1 MVLWYYKGVITIDK
15 WLTVA
20 DACQALGLSDR
31 TMRRRIKSGDIR
43 SKLDNNGHRLIWISE
58 EAALVH
64 GRPNGG
70 QNIELDKFRTDNQSL
85 TTENDLLKARIS
97 ELEKDRDNLQ
107 QQIENLQTHLQ
118 DASQRHDTVV
128 MQMTRML
135 EYERQ
140 PFWRRW
146 VKHKALPAPESI
158 IDMEQNTE
166 EENF

>member
-1 MVLWYYKGVITIDK
+1 M
-15 WLTVA
+15 A

-31 TMRRRIKSGDIR
+31 TMRRRIKSGDVR
-43 SKLDNNGHRLIWISE
+43 SKLDNHGHRLIWVSE
-58 EAALVH
+58 EAALVY

-70 QNIELDKFRTDNQSL
+70 QNIELDKLRADNQSL
-85 TTENDLLKARIS
+85 ATENELLKARIS
-97 ELEKDRDNLQ
+97 ELERDRDNLQ
-107 QQIENLQTHLQ
+107 QQIENLQIQLQ

-146 VKHKALPAPESI
+146 FKYKALPAPGDV
-158 IDMEQNTE
+158 IDMEPGSKEGATPEDNSS
-166 EENF
+166 FS